1 MFPLNGKPTFTM
13 KTALALL
20 LAGLIASAATAQRS
34 RPAAALQPIGISQS
48 TTHEFPE
55 SLARIYPN
63 GGEARLLVTIRAD
76 GELTEWL
83 VTGYSAAP
91 FKQEAVAALKE
102 LKFAPARLNG
112 ETITART
119 EIVLRF
125 ETRGMLISTST
136 PEEAYN
142 SLARQ
147 ALEGHLVY
155 RAFPVAALDRVPA
168 ALRTVTP
175 RYPKELSDRGVA
187 GSMTVDFYI
196 DEDGVVRMPSV
207 LEPEQFALGDLAVN
221 ALRQW
226 KFESPVRGGK
236 PVLAQAQQVFH
247 FGEGPSTAAPR

>member
-1 MFPLNGKPTFTM
+1 M
-13 KTALALL
+13 KAPLALVL
-20 LAGLIASAATAQRS
+20 VFSFAVSVAAQRS
-34 RPAAALQPIGISQS
+34 RPVNGLQPIVVTQS
-48 TTHEFPE
+48 ATHEFPE

-83 VTGYSAAP
+83 ITAYSAVP

-125 ETRGMLISTST
+125 EAKGMLISNTT
-136 PEEAYN
+136 VEDAYN
-142 SLARQ
+142 SLAR
-147 ALEGHLVY
+147 AANEGSLIY

-168 ALRTVTP
+168 ALHTVMP
-175 RYPKELSDRGVA
+175 RYAQELADRGVG
-187 GSMTVDFYI
+187 GSVTVDFYI
-196 DEDGVVRMPSV
+196 DEEGIVRMPSV
-207 LEPEQFALGDLAVN
+207 VEQERFALGDLAVT

-226 KFESPVRGGK
+226 RFESPLRGGK
-236 PVLAQAQQVFH
+236 PVLAQAQQVFN
-247 FGEGPSTAAPR
+247 FGEGAAAAVPKER

>member
-1 MFPLNGKPTFTM
+1 M
-13 KTALALL
+13 KTSLFLLVALFAT
-20 LAGLIASAATAQRS
+20 SAAAQRS
-34 RPAAALQPIGISQS
+34 RPVPGLQPIGIMQS
-48 TTHEFPE
+48 VTHEFPD

-83 VTGYSAAP
+83 VSAYSAAP

-102 LKFAPARLNG
+102 LKFTPARLNG

-125 ETRGMLISTST
+125 ETKGMLISTTT
-136 PEEAYN
+136 PEDAYN
-142 SLARQ
+142 SLARP
-147 ALEGHLVY
+147 ALEGRLVY
-155 RAFPVAALDRVPA
+155 RAFPVTALDRVPA

-187 GSMTVDFYI
+187 GSVTVDFYI
-196 DEDGVVRMPSV
+196 DEEGVVRMPSV
-207 LEPEQFALGDLAVN
+207 LEQEQFALADLAVN

-236 PVLAQAQQVFH
+236 PVLAQVQQVFN
-247 FGEGPSTAAPR
+247 FGEGSSSAPPRER